1 MNFDFYMPVR
11 VVSGR
16 TALADSAAQLKKLGD
31 SCMVV
36 TGKHSAKASGALD
49 DLTEVLR
56 REKISCTVYDG
67 ITENPLLS
75 SCEEAA
81 ALAAEKKA
89 AFVVG
94 IGGGSPLDAAKAIA
108 ALAANPG
115 LDREGF
121 FKKAWKNP
129 PLPIVLIGTTSGT
142 GSEVSPTSVLTVDG
156 VKKSVSGPEL
166 YASLAIANPAYT
178 GTMSY
183 NTTVSTG
190 LDAFCH
196 AVEGYFSPA
205 CDDITGYLAE
215 KAMPMVYWG
224 LKMMRPEME
233 MTPAFREQMYYGSL
247 WAGLVLNAH
256 GTSFPHPYGYVL
268 TENHGIPHGKACA
281 VFLPALLLHCAQ
293 YAPEKMERFLR
304 VLDTDLPAVN
314 QLLDS
319 LSGVERISMTK
330 EEIQS
335 YRKRFTGL
343 KHYANTPGA
352 YSEEQGLRLFETL
365 FLK

>member
-1 MNFDFYMPVR
+1 MNFDFYMPVK
-11 VVSGR
+11 VVSGAN
-16 TALADSAAQLKKLGD
+16 ALADSASLLKKMGD
-31 SCMVV
+31 SCIIV
-36 TGKHSAKASGALD
+36 TGRHSAKKSGALD
-49 DLTEVLR
+49 DLIKVLR
-56 REKISCTVYDG
+56 QERVSYFIYDN
-67 ITENPLLS
+67 ITENPLLD

-81 ALAAEKKA
+81 ALAVKENAK
-89 AFVVG
+89 FIVG

-108 ALAANPG
+108 VLGANPG
-115 LDREGF
+115 LERDKLFQKSWEN
-121 FKKAWKNP
+121 A

-166 YASLAIANPAYT
+166 YAALAIANPAYT
-178 GTMSY
+178 SSMSY
-183 NTTVSTG
+183 STTVSTG

-215 KAMPMVYWG
+215 KAMPMVFRG
-224 LKMMRPEME
+224 LKMMEPDME

-293 YAPEKMERFLR
+293 YAPQKMERFLR
-304 VLDTDLPAVN
+304 ILDTDLPAVN
-314 QLLDS
+314 QLLND
-319 LSGVERISMTK
+319 LSGVDQLSMTK

-352 YSEEQGLRLFETL
+352 YSEEQGLRLFESL

>member
-1 MNFDFYMPVR
+1 MFHYELIIHIL
-11 VVSGR
+11 S
-16 TALADSAAQLKKLGD
+16 TSALLEETLAQVPEPAHFSFHFRCFSGD
-31 SCMVV
+31 SDESLTACNLLLLDLP
-36 TGKHSAKASGALD
+36 AADILRILPRIASGT
-49 DLTEVLR
+49 DLILCSAPED
-56 REKISCTVYDG
+56 IS
-67 ITENPLLS
+67 LLQ
-75 SCEEAA
+75 EAA
-81 ALAAEKKA
+81 ANQYADLWVKPFSSSFITARFNRLLEHLWLEKDDS
-89 AFVVG
+89 F
-94 IGGGSPLDAAKAIA
+94 IRTCL
-108 ALAANPG
+108 
-115 LDREGF
+115 
-121 FKKAWKNP
+121 
-129 PLPIVLIGTTSGT
+129 
-142 GSEVSPTSVLTVDG
+142 
-156 VKKSVSGPEL
+156 
-166 YASLAIANPAYT
+166 
-178 GTMSY
+178 
-183 NTTVSTG
+183 NTTINSIPDLIWFKDLRGSHEMVN
-190 LDAFCH
+190 DAFCH

-215 KAMPMVYWG
+215 KAMPMVYRG

>member
-121 FKKAWKNP
+121 FKKAWKNSVTTCACCTGCL
-129 PLPIVLIGTTSGT
+129 PLRAFWPLAASRSTSRAGA
-142 GSEVSPTSVLTVDG
+142 GWP
-156 VKKSVSGPEL
+156 KK
-166 YASLAIANPAYT
+166 PA
-178 GTMSY
+178 
-183 NTTVSTG
+183 
-190 LDAFCH
+190 A
-196 AVEGYFSPA
+196 
-205 CDDITGYLAE
+205 
-215 KAMPMVYWG
+215 
-224 LKMMRPEME
+224 
-233 MTPAFREQMYYGSL
+233 
-247 WAGLVLNAH
+247 
-256 GTSFPHPYGYVL
+256 
-268 TENHGIPHGKACA
+268 
-281 VFLPALLLHCAQ
+281 
-293 YAPEKMERFLR
+293 
-304 VLDTDLPAVN
+304 
-314 QLLDS
+314 
-319 LSGVERISMTK
+319 
-330 EEIQS
+330 
-335 YRKRFTGL
+335 
-343 KHYANTPGA
+343 
-352 YSEEQGLRLFETL
+352 
-365 FLK
+365 

>member
-36 TGKHSAKASGALD
+36 TGKRSAKASGALD

-196 AVEGYFSPA
+196 AVEGYFPR
-205 CDDITGYLAE
+205 LA
-215 KAMPMVYWG
+215 MILP
-224 LKMMRPEME
+224 
-233 MTPAFREQMYYGSL
+233 
-247 WAGLVLNAH
+247 
-256 GTSFPHPYGYVL
+256 
-268 TENHGIPHGKACA
+268 GIW
-281 VFLPALLLHCAQ
+281 
-293 YAPEKMERFLR
+293 
-304 VLDTDLPAVN
+304 
-314 QLLDS
+314 
-319 LSGVERISMTK
+319 
-330 EEIQS
+330 
-335 YRKRFTGL
+335 RKRPCPWYTG
-343 KHYANTPGA
+343 A
-352 YSEEQGLRLFETL
+352 
-365 FLK
+365 

>member
-129 PLPIVLIGTTSGT
+129 
-142 GSEVSPTSVLTVDG
+142 
-156 VKKSVSGPEL
+156 
-166 YASLAIANPAYT
+166 AAA
-178 GTMSY
+178 
-183 NTTVSTG
+183 
-190 LDAFCH
+190 
-196 AVEGYFSPA
+196 
-205 CDDITGYLAE
+205 
-215 KAMPMVYWG
+215 
-224 LKMMRPEME
+224 
-233 MTPAFREQMYYGSL
+233 
-247 WAGLVLNAH
+247 
-256 GTSFPHPYGYVL
+256 
-268 TENHGIPHGKACA
+268 
-281 VFLPALLLHCAQ
+281 HCADRYHLRHRQ
-293 YAPEKMERFLR
+293 RGQPYLCADRGRCEKVCFRAGALR
-304 VLDTDLPAVN
+304 VSCHREP
-314 QLLDS
+314 
-319 LSGVERISMTK
+319 GV
-330 EEIQS
+330 
-335 YRKRFTGL
+335 YRYNVL
-343 KHYANTPGA
+343 
-352 YSEEQGLRLFETL
+352 
-365 FLK
+365 

>member
-36 TGKHSAKASGALD
+36 TGKRSAKASGALD

-215 KAMPMVYWG
+215 KAMPMVYRG
-224 LKMMRPEME
+224 LKMMRPERE
-233 MTPAFREQMYYGSL
+233 MTPAFRDVLWLSMGGLGSERSRNLVPPSLRLCADRKPRDSSRKGLRSVPAGFAAALRSIRPGKNGTLSAGVRYGSSGGES
-247 WAGLVLNAH
+247 A
-256 GTSFPHPYGYVL
+256 F
-268 TENHGIPHGKACA
+268 
-281 VFLPALLLHCAQ
+281 
-293 YAPEKMERFLR
+293 RFLKR
-304 VLDTDLPAVN
+304 GGKDLH
-314 QLLDS
+314 D
-319 LSGVERISMTK
+319 
-330 EEIQS
+330 
-335 YRKRFTGL
+335 
-343 KHYANTPGA
+343 
-352 YSEEQGLRLFETL
+352 
-365 FLK
+365 

>member
-108 ALAANPG
+108 ALAANQPY
-115 LDREGF
+115 LCADRGRCEKVCF
-121 FKKAWKNP
+121 RA
-129 PLPIVLIGTTSGT
+129 GT
-142 GSEVSPTSVLTVDG
+142 
-156 VKKSVSGPEL
+156 
-166 YASLAIANPAYT
+166 
-178 GTMSY
+178 
-183 NTTVSTG
+183 
-190 LDAFCH
+190 
-196 AVEGYFSPA
+196 
-205 CDDITGYLAE
+205 
-215 KAMPMVYWG
+215 
-224 LKMMRPEME
+224 
-233 MTPAFREQMYYGSL
+233 
-247 WAGLVLNAH
+247 
-256 GTSFPHPYGYVL
+256 
-268 TENHGIPHGKACA
+268 
-281 VFLPALLLHCAQ
+281 
-293 YAPEKMERFLR
+293 LR
-304 VLDTDLPAVN
+304 VSCHREP
-314 QLLDS
+314 
-319 LSGVERISMTK
+319 GV
-330 EEIQS
+330 
-335 YRKRFTGL
+335 YRYNVL
-343 KHYANTPGA
+343 
-352 YSEEQGLRLFETL
+352 
-365 FLK
+365 

>member
-36 TGKHSAKASGALD
+36 TGKCSAKASGALD

-121 FKKAWKNP
+121 FKKAF
-129 PLPIVLIGTTSGT
+129 
-142 GSEVSPTSVLTVDG
+142 TVD
-156 VKKSVSGPEL
+156 VKNYSISQIFF
-166 YASLAIANPAYT
+166 SLASQATAGKKGEPGRA
-178 GTMSY
+178 
-183 NTTVSTG
+183 
-190 LDAFCH
+190 
-196 AVEGYFSPA
+196 
-205 CDDITGYLAE
+205 AE
-215 KAMPMVYWG
+215 
-224 LKMMRPEME
+224 LIRN
-233 MTPAFREQMYYGSL
+233 RGSF
-247 WAGLVLNAH
+247 AD
-256 GTSFPHPYGYVL
+256 P
-268 TENHGIPHGKACA
+268 
-281 VFLPALLLHCAQ
+281 
-293 YAPEKMERFLR
+293 
-304 VLDTDLPAVN
+304 
-314 QLLDS
+314 
-319 LSGVERISMTK
+319 
-330 EEIQS
+330 
-335 YRKRFTGL
+335 
-343 KHYANTPGA
+343 
-352 YSEEQGLRLFETL
+352 
-365 FLK
+365 

>member
-108 ALAANPG
+108 ALAANLG
-115 LDREGF
+115 L
-121 FKKAWKNP
+121 
-129 PLPIVLIGTTSGT
+129 T
-142 GSEVSPTSVLTVDG
+142 
-156 VKKSVSGPEL
+156 
-166 YASLAIANPAYT
+166 
-178 GTMSY
+178 
-183 NTTVSTG
+183 
-190 LDAFCH
+190 
-196 AVEGYFSPA
+196 
-205 CDDITGYLAE
+205 
-215 KAMPMVYWG
+215 
-224 LKMMRPEME
+224 
-233 MTPAFREQMYYGSL
+233 
-247 WAGLVLNAH
+247 
-256 GTSFPHPYGYVL
+256 
-268 TENHGIPHGKACA
+268 GKA
-281 VFLPALLLHCAQ
+281 FS
-293 YAPEKMERFLR
+293 K
-304 VLDTDLPAVN
+304 
-314 QLLDS
+314 
-319 LSGVERISMTK
+319 K
-330 EEIQS
+330 
-335 YRKRFTGL
+335 
-343 KHYANTPGA
+343 PGKTRRCP
-352 YSEEQGLRLFETL
+352 LC
-365 FLK
+365 

>member
-31 SCMVV
+31 SCKVV
-36 TGKHSAKASGALD
+36 TGKRSAKASGALD

-129 PLPIVLIGTTSGT
+129 PLRHRQRGQP
-142 GSEVSPTSVLTVDG
+142 
-156 VKKSVSGPEL
+156 
-166 YASLAIANPAYT
+166 
-178 GTMSY
+178 
-183 NTTVSTG
+183 
-190 LDAFCH
+190 
-196 AVEGYFSPA
+196 
-205 CDDITGYLAE
+205 YLCADRGRCE
-215 KAMPMVYWG
+215 KVC
-224 LKMMRPEME
+224 
-233 MTPAFREQMYYGSL
+233 FR
-247 WAGLVLNAH
+247 AGA
-256 GTSFPHPYGYVL
+256 
-268 TENHGIPHGKACA
+268 
-281 VFLPALLLHCAQ
+281 
-293 YAPEKMERFLR
+293 LR
-304 VLDTDLPAVN
+304 VSCHREP
-314 QLLDS
+314 
-319 LSGVERISMTK
+319 GV
-330 EEIQS
+330 
-335 YRKRFTGL
+335 YRYNVL
-343 KHYANTPGA
+343 
-352 YSEEQGLRLFETL
+352 
-365 FLK
+365 

>member
-36 TGKHSAKASGALD
+36 TGKCSAKASGALD

-56 REKISCTVYDG
+56 R
-67 ITENPLLS
+67 
-75 SCEEAA
+75 
-81 ALAAEKKA
+81 
-89 AFVVG
+89 
-94 IGGGSPLDAAKAIA
+94 
-108 ALAANPG
+108 
-115 LDREGF
+115 
-121 FKKAWKNP
+121 
-129 PLPIVLIGTTSGT
+129 
-142 GSEVSPTSVLTVDG
+142 
-156 VKKSVSGPEL
+156 
-166 YASLAIANPAYT
+166 
-178 GTMSY
+178 
-183 NTTVSTG
+183 
-190 LDAFCH
+190 
-196 AVEGYFSPA
+196 
-205 CDDITGYLAE
+205 
-215 KAMPMVYWG
+215 
-224 LKMMRPEME
+224 
-233 MTPAFREQMYYGSL
+233 
-247 WAGLVLNAH
+247 
-256 GTSFPHPYGYVL
+256 
-268 TENHGIPHGKACA
+268 
-281 VFLPALLLHCAQ
+281 
-293 YAPEKMERFLR
+293 EKMERFLR